1 MVDSVGNNGAYYVR
15 QAHFDNDRMAGTVAH
30 WKNNTESHSKSANA
44 LSLLEGDTKSPNI
57 TAPRASFGELLDVVN
72 PLHHL
77 PFVGNVYRN
86 MTGDDI
92 SPVAQIIGGTVYGGG
107 LGGLSAIANAAVQE
121 HSGEDGLASAIIA
134 SAKSDK
140 ARYGFFEDER
150 SAGMNK
156 TRVPE
161 VEVAV
166 NTPEPIEVA
175 SAIIPQSKPV
185 VASTSKTNDIFDTMD
200 NEKREPVTRVSIDI
214 AMAEVA
220 KPKRQ
225 QWNFNA

>member
-15 QAHFDNDRMAGTVAH
+15 QAHFDNNRMAGTVAH
-30 WKNNTESHSKSANA
+30 WKNNSTSQETSANA
-44 LSLLEGDTKSPNI
+44 LSMLEGDTKSSNI
-57 TAPRASFGELLDVVN
+57 TAPQANFGELLDVIN

-77 PFVGNVYRN
+77 PIVGNIYRN
-86 MTGDDI
+86 MTGDQI

-121 HSGEDGLASAIIA
+121 HSGEDGLASAII
-134 SAKSDK
+134 STAKSDK
-140 ARYGFFEDER
+140 VGYALFEDER

-156 TRVPE
+156 TRAPE
-161 VEVAV
+161 VEIAAK
-166 NTPEPIEVA
+166 TPETIEIA

-185 VASTSKTNDIFDTMD
+185 VASTSKTNDVFETMD

-225 QWNFNA
+225 QWNFNT